1 MTPRHPTLA
10 ATVRTRVK
18 PSAVWQVYERMD
30 WSTFNRNISSVKATK
45 VLSLGLTFEI
55 STTKPSFSGST
66 FIESCFKDQNSNG
79 IIVYSLNFNPLA
91 SMTSTFKLET
101 VKGGE
106 TEITHGVRY
115 DGMLKRLYEGSVEE
129 GELRESV
136 EEIIRQAEELE
147 KASNNVK
154 RPMDGGDQTK

>member
-1 MTPRHPTLA
+1 
-10 ATVRTRVK
+10 
-18 PSAVWQVYERMD
+18 MD